1 MLPSIIFQEYLKE
14 HLSTHH
20 LQTAKPSPQDDS
32 SILHLSPTQI
42 VALRLSPKLFG
53 HPNSRDRAWRI
64 LFRKGV
70 KKWSCN
76 HTFQELADIIL
87 MDKKDD
93 LLLDY
98 GCYLFETKMDPEYGT
113 ITEDEL
119 ARRSC
124 MIMIFKMKNLKQ
136 QCFQYCVLTWFPK
149 NTIFINTFLSAP
161 ISFDWGAKPIIWR
174 NFGHFARTKSST
186 TWVPIRESANG
197 LSWKTGPKL
206 CPFNSCTQ
214 IMLGTLSL

>member
-98 GCYLFETKMDPEYGT
+98 GCYLFETKMGPEYGT

-124 MIMIFKMKNLKQ
+124 MIMIFFQNEKLKTTMLSVL
-136 QCFQYCVLTWFPK
+136 CSHLIPEEYHIYQYFPFCSH
-149 NTIFINTFLSAP
+149 IL
-161 ISFDWGAKPIIWR
+161 
-174 NFGHFARTKSST
+174 
-186 TWVPIRESANG
+186 
-197 LSWKTGPKL
+197 
-206 CPFNSCTQ
+206 
-214 IMLGTLSL
+214 